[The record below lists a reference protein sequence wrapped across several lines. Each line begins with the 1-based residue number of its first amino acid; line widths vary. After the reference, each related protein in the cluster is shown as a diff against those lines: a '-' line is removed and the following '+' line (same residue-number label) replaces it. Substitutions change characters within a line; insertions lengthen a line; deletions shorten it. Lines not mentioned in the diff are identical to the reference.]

1 MNTYQKDY
9 ILKPMSK
16 LVKGKKLYLTT
27 TGTKECF
34 IHSFV
39 ESNVRILSLENND
52 TSGQNRI
59 YCGGNLVI
67 DMSGTVLNLR
77 QNTTVVAG
85 VSFTG
90 EVNDTSDLR
99 KKYDIKDAEYDFTE
113 IVKSIKPKNLK
124 RYRNNKKSYRVYC

>member
-1 MNTYQKDY
+1 MTYEHIPERLHIKTDAEV
-9 ILKPMSK
+9 SE
-16 LVKGKKLYLTT
+16 GKKLYLTT

-39 ESNVRILSLENND
+39 ESNVWILSLENND

-77 QNTTVVAG
+77 QNATVVAG
-85 VSFTG
+85 VSLTG

-113 IVKSIKPKNLK
+113 IVKSKKAKNF
-124 RYRNNKKSYRVYC
+124 